1 MSEPESNAA
10 GWYETTRVGDPA
22 RPRLTFDLD
31 VDVCVIGA
39 GLAGLT
45 VAREVAQRG
54 WSVAVLEAGGVA
66 NAASGRNTGFVLPGF
81 ADDIDAM
88 VERIGL
94 DHARQLWALSEQG
107 VDYVR
112 RTIDETAMPGVDP
125 VPGWLHVSKTDNGSD
140 LRGEVERLRWIGA
153 DVELWPTAQV
163 REHLVNP
170 RYFNAIQYRRA
181 FHIHPLNY
189 ALGLAA
195 LAEAAGARIFTHTP
209 ATAIDA
215 AGVRKRIDTPDG
227 RVRAAQVV
235 LAGNVHLGALM
246 PKLSATLL
254 PVHTYVMVTE
264 PLGPQLHDLIRYRG
278 AVSDTNRAD
287 NHYRIVGGAGAERLL
302 WSGRMRAWAADP
314 RWIKRGLVAD
324 IRRNFPALGPVEVA
338 HLWRGTLGRTIHRMP
353 QIGEIERGVWLASGF
368 GGHGLNTTAMAGD
381 LVARGIVDGDQTW
394 RLFAPYELVWAG
406 GVLGSIAAQGVYW
419 GSRPFDRLAQSLSR
433 YRERARLR
441 RQARQEARKARQEA
455 RQAQQDARDR
465 AQQEARE
472 QARLAFAVPPPEP
485 AAAADI
491 VSDVAPPPAGAIDP
505 GAGDIATLAVAAPD
519 VAASG
524 IAAPELVPPES
535 AAPATAPAEPAAEPA
550 PPSAPEP
557 APAAA
562 VPAPDGQP
570 APKRARSPKA
580 STKPSAKPRKP
591 RKPRKPKAAPE
602 PPAGMEP

>member
-1 MSEPESNAA
+1 MSDTLSKAA
-10 GWYETTRVGDPA
+10 GWYDATQVLAPA

-31 VDVCVIGA
+31 VDVCVIGG

-54 WSVAVLEAGGVA
+54 WSVAVLEAGA
-66 NAASGRNTGFVLPGF
+66 LAHAASGRNTGFVLPGF
-81 ADDIDAM
+81 ADDMDAM
-88 VERIGL
+88 IERIGL

-112 RTIDETAMPGVDP
+112 RTIDDTAMPGVDP
-125 VPGWLHVSKTDNGSD
+125 VPGWLHVSKTDNADD

-153 DVELWPTAQV
+153 DVEFWPVAQV
-163 REHLVNP
+163 REQLVNR
-170 RYFNAIQYRRA
+170 RYFNAIHYRRA

-189 ALGLAA
+189 ALGLAS
-195 LAEAAGARIFTHTP
+195 LAEAAGARIFAHTP
-209 ATAIDA
+209 AVGIDA

-227 RVRAAQVV
+227 RVRAAHVV
-235 LAGNVHLGALM
+235 LAGNVDLGALM

-264 PLGPQLHDLIRYRG
+264 PLGPQLRDLIRYRG

-287 NHYRIVGGAGAERLL
+287 NHYRIVGDAGEERLQ

-314 RWIKRGLVAD
+314 RWIRRGLVAD

-338 HLWRGTLGRTIHRMP
+338 HIWRGTLGRTIHRMP

-406 GVLGSIAAQGVYW
+406 GALGSILAQGVYW
-419 GSRPFDRLAQSLSR
+419 GSRPFDRMAQSLSL
-433 YRERARLR
+433 YRERARIR
-441 RQARQEARKARQEA
+441 RQARQDA
-455 RQAQQDARDR
+455 RQAQQEARK
-465 AQQEARE
+465 AEQVARE
-472 QARLAFAVPPPEP
+472 QARQARV
-485 AAAADI
+485 
-491 VSDVAPPPAGAIDP
+491 
-505 GAGDIATLAVAAPD
+505 
-519 VAASG
+519 
-524 IAAPELVPPES
+524 
-535 AAPATAPAEPAAEPA
+535 PAAEPVTDT
-550 PPSAPEP
+550 APEP
-557 APAAA
+557 APPPVTADAGPADIVTPALVAPEQAAPEA
-562 VPAPDGQP
+562 IAEVAPAESVAGMLPHTETAPALSVPAADDQP
-570 APKRARSPKA
+570 PKPAMASAKA
-580 STKPSAKPRKP
+580 SSTRSSTKSSAKPRKP

-602 PPAGMEP
+602 PPAGVEP